1 MLSYGKLLK
10 REKLTKK
17 FLMQLP
23 EGVYLVSNLY
33 RSSNRKV
40 NPDFEEKISPLSER
54 NEQWKR
60 IVEASA
66 NHRLCNVFDIKTGVL
81 VKREKLTKKF
91 LMQLPDGVS
100 LVGNQTL
107 RSALIIAT

>member
-1 MLSYGKLLK
+1 MTQKPLK

-23 EGVYLVSNLY
+23 EGVSLVSNSY
-33 RSSNRKV
+33 MPTGNQKF
-40 NPDFEEKISPLSER
+40 NPKFEEKISPLSER

-66 NHRLCNVFDIKTGVL
+66 NNRLCNIFEAKKRLTWFDRL
-81 VKREKLTKKF
+81 
-91 LMQLPDGVS
+91 S
-100 LVGNQTL
+100 
-107 RSALIIAT
+107 